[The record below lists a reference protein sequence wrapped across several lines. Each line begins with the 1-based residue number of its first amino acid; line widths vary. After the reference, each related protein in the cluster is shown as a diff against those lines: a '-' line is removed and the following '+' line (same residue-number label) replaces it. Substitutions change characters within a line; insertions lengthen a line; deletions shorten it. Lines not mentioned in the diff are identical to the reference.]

1 MSKELERI
9 IAQISRHG
17 GAGRLMA
24 RHDAASLINS
34 YSTSPVRNC
43 REFDDRI
50 GKFVNQQARM
60 TGGTV
65 YPDFEAR
72 AIAKDIL
79 KEQGK
84 RFRKTYANYARDAID
99 GSGEGLYGVL
109 KILADYLRD
118 HQIDRFQNDAIDRL
132 VDPLSFQD
140 QVAITKAIMEKHNKT
155 SVADI
160 GDPSP
165 EAHAHAYRD
174 LVREQARHSDEMS
187 DKMRGH

>member
-1 MSKELERI
+1 MSKQLERA

-17 GAGRLMA
+17 AAGRLMA
-24 RHDAASLINS
+24 RHDAASLINT
-34 YSTSPVRNC
+34 YSTSPVRSS

-50 GKFVNQQARM
+50 GKFVNQQVRM
-60 TGGTV
+60 TGGSG

-72 AIAKDIL
+72 AMAKEIL
-79 KEQGK
+79 TEHGK
-84 RFRKTYANYARDAID
+84 RFRKTYVNYARDAID
-99 GSGEGLYGVL
+99 GVGEGLYGVL
-109 KILADYLRD
+109 KILADVLRD
-118 HQIDRFQNDAIDRL
+118 QQADRYQNDAIDRI

-140 QVAITKAIMEKHNKT
+140 KVAITKAIMDAHNRT
-155 SVADI
+155 SVADV